1 MARGIKTGGKDIKP
15 GEVLNPRGNAYP
27 KELQRLD
34 KWTQLTFRLR
44 VQEFLNMT
52 MADLKRI
59 LKDSDTQVGD
69 MLIGMVVLEAIKRGD
84 YMRMNSVLDRCIGK
98 VTERM
103 EIIDDKTFIVE
114 KLDGSQIIMG
124 RGDLPKDTKIIEG
137 KK

>member
-52 MADLKRI
+52 MADLSLFGMTI
-59 LKDSDTQVGD
+59 LPTPLLST
-69 MLIGMVVLEAIKRGD
+69 
-84 YMRMNSVLDRCIGK
+84 
-98 VTERM
+98 T
-103 EIIDDKTFIVE
+103 
-114 KLDGSQIIMG
+114 
-124 RGDLPKDTKIIEG
+124 
-137 KK
+137 